1 MNYEAIVIGVSA
13 GGLNALK
20 AILPTL
26 PVQYGIPLII
36 VQHIGP
42 RSDGEW
48 FRILGKLSNVKIKEA
63 EEKEKIEP
71 GTVYVAPPNYHL
83 LIEKD
88 RTLSLSISERVNF
101 SRPSVDVL
109 FESASD
115 VYGDKLI
122 GIVLTGA
129 NSDGAKG
136 LKRIKENGGLAIVQD
151 PSTAEISLMPESAIG
166 TGPVDYVLSLEK
178 IAELLIRLDQNN
190 SDRGAT

>member
-20 AILPTL
+20 TILPTL
-26 PVQYGIPLII
+26 PVRYGIPLII

-48 FRILGKLSNVKIKEA
+48 LRILGRLSNVKIKEA

-71 GTVYVAPPNYHL
+71 GTVYAAPPNYHL
-83 LIEKD
+83 LIERD
-88 RTLSLSISERVNF
+88 RTISLSVSERVNF

-136 LKRIKENGGLAIVQD
+136 LKRIKDNGGLAIVQD
-151 PSTAEISLMPESAIG
+151 PLTAEFALMPESAIG
-166 TGPVDYVLSLEK
+166 AVGVDCILSLEK

-190 SDRGAT
+190 PNRGNT